1 MPHTVSFGL
10 TLAGLW
16 LLLSGFYDNA
26 PLLSLGAVSVVLVVV
41 VSRRMRVID
50 HEGHPI
56 HLSFKGIG
64 YWPWLI
70 VEIIKANI
78 DVARIIVAPKMKTGL
93 CVFECDASQ
102 KSDIGQV
109 AYANSITL
117 TPGTVT
123 IGMENGR
130 LTVHALTFEG
140 REGILAG
147 EMDRR
152 VSNMENI
159 FADDNHD
166 LREGGDV

>member
-1 MPHTVSFGL
+1 MKAIQSIF
-10 TLAGLW
+10 
-16 LLLSGFYDNA
+16 
-26 PLLSLGAVSVVLVVV
+26 PL
-41 VSRRMRVID
+41 RNR
-50 HEGHPI
+50 
-56 HLSFKGIG
+56 

-140 REGILAG
+140 RDGILAG

-159 FADDNHD
+159 FADTTTIFAKAATS
-166 LREGGDV
+166 DVCRRDRRHPGRHGADPVRACRVRPFMTAFSP